1 MASAS
6 VVKAEVTVA
15 PAIWL
20 SGSAHLLELLEPTSG
35 TSTLLSSWVVVEAT
49 AAGMPHPAR
58 LAALAGCVSLLC
70 AYGQTYAEGSHTS
83 KLILQSLCIR
93 KVVQSS
99 SQR

>member
-1 MASAS
+1 VASAS

-70 AYGQTYAEGSHTS
+70 AYGQTFAKSNHTLE
-83 KLILQSLCIR
+83 LILQIFQH
-93 KVVQSS
+93 KKMV
-99 SQR
+99 